1 MKLIT
6 VLGILCYSIHIQAQG
21 VPEIPSQV
29 PFSVSSNAV
38 KTFDQRYEKIKGTP
52 TLFEKYNDGKIFFTQ
67 EQERVML
74 MNYDAFNDQV
84 LIKRDTG
91 AVPFA
96 IRKDV
101 IEKFIITQEGHTY
114 EFERITFNQK
124 DGYFLKLS
132 TGKKTLYCKVSKVIH
147 RSKAA
152 GDHYSEAAP
161 DEFLVLNQY
170 YLKQENG
177 TLQELQKS
185 RKSIENAFPDNK
197 AEVASILKKHKVNF
211 NDYWKMAL
219 IFDAIDKL

>member
-1 MKLIT
+1 MLYNY
-6 VLGILCYSIHIQAQG
+6 LGGDAEIKTGINFRHEVTSSFRNTFYSFHVQAQG

-38 KTFDQRYEKIKGTP
+38 KSFDQRFEKIRGTP
-52 TLFEKYNDGKIFFTQ
+52 TLFDNYQEGKIRFTK

-91 AVPFA
+91 AAPFA

-101 IEKFIITQEGHTY
+101 VENFIITQNGHDY
-114 EFERITFNQK
+114 EFERLTHNQK

-132 TGKKTLYCKVSKVIH
+132 DGKAMLYCKVSKIIH
-147 RSKAA
+147 RSKSDGA
-152 GDHYSEAAP
+152 HYSETSP

-170 YLKQENG
+170 YVKQNG
-177 TLQELQKS
+177 CSARTSEIKE
-185 RKSIENAFPDNK
+185 RN
-197 AEVASILKKHKVNF
+197 
-211 NDYWKMAL
+211 
-219 IFDAIDKL
+219 